1 MPFCPASKSCAT
13 VGIAPPVEIST
24 SLMHDRIAESPEGKH
39 PSDPVTH
46 NIPPCQTAE
55 MNLSSLI
62 WTTGTPPGCRGSGG
76 IDVAW
81 IGGSVSVPTT
91 LPAVGVPV
99 IATTPTVGL
108 PVLQLDG
115 QLALL

>member
-1 MPFCPASKSCAT
+1 
-13 VGIAPPVEIST
+13 
-24 SLMHDRIAESPEGKH
+24 MHERMVESPEGKQ
-39 PSDPVTH
+39 PSEPDTH
-46 NIPPCQTAE
+46 NSPPCQTAE
-55 MNLSSLI
+55 MNLSSLP
-62 WTTGTPPGCRGSGG
+62 WTTETPPGCRGSGG

-81 IGGSVSVPTT
+81 SGGSVSVPTT

-108 PVLQLDG
+108 PVLQVDG